1 MQEDVIQMREMAF
14 EVLELLEDAGKAMSE
29 QEMAERLSF
38 DAEQVKA
45 SINEL
50 ERLGYSFSVSE
61 DGLVTLGKRSE
72 RILPYELDKKLRT
85 RFVGKDVRYSDS
97 IPSTLAAAKRL
108 AMDSDP
114 EKLHGTVVV
123 SEQQTGG
130 VGRLGRSW
138 ASPPGGIWAT
148 IIIRTQLPVERLF
161 MVTMAG
167 SLAIARAIRREYDQL
182 ALIKWPNDIFIGP
195 KKVAGLLQE
204 VSTDGEK
211 VNHVLLGL
219 GINANVDLSEL
230 PDEVRSIATSLHEQV
245 GEPVDRSKFLAR
257 VLKEFELRLL
267 QLESGEYE
275 TIVREWKSLSLTLNR
290 RVHVKTMTK
299 SYKGEAIDIDNHG
312 ALVIRKD
319 NGKVEKVIAGD
330 LFQL

>member
-1 MQEDVIQMREMAF
+1 MREMAF
-14 EVLELLEDAGKAMSE
+14 EVLEILEDAGKAIST
-29 QEMAERLSF
+29 QEMAERLSV
-38 DAEQVKA
+38 DAA
-45 SINEL
+45 EL
-50 ERLGYSFSVSE
+50 VPRIRELVSLGYDISSTE
-61 DGLVTLGKRSE
+61 DGMHSLVGRSD
-72 RILPYELDKKLRT
+72 RILPYELNKKLRT
-85 RFVGKDVRYSDS
+85 RFVGKDLRYFDS

-108 AMDSDP
+108 AQEMDA
-114 EKLHGTVVV
+114 ENLHGTVVV

-130 VGRLGRSW
+130 VGRMGRSW

-148 IIIRTQLPVERLF
+148 VIMKTHIPIDRLF

-167 SLAIARAIRREYDQL
+167 SLAIARAIRREYDLL
-182 ALIKWPNDIFIGP
+182 ALIKWPNDIFIGS

-204 VSTDGEK
+204 VDTDGDT

-230 PDEVRSIATSLHEQV
+230 PDELRKIATSLHEEI
-245 GEPVDRSKFLAR
+245 GEPVDRAKFLAR

-267 QLESGEYE
+267 QLESGEYD

-299 SYKGEAIDIDNHG
+299 SFKGEAIDIDQHG
-312 ALVIRKD
+312 ALIIRKD